1 MNKFTKEFKEKAI
14 ELKKQ
19 GVHSNEIFQ
28 DEGIDIKG
36 KQKDYAIKLINR
48 WDGNKQIK
56 RKLDS
61 KEVVLLKKIKKQESD
76 KKIEYLEAQVAYL
89 KAENDFL
96 ASLPKKKKN

>member
-14 ELKKQ
+14 ELKRQ
-19 GVHSNEIFQ
+19 GIDPNEIFKS
-28 DEGIDIKG
+28 EGIDIKG
-36 KQKDYAIKLINR
+36 KQKDYTIKLINR
-48 WDGNKQIK
+48 WKGNKQIK

>member
-1 MNKFTKEFKEKAI
+1 MNKFTKEFKEKPI
-14 ELKKQ
+14 ELKRQ
-19 GVHSNEIFQ
+19 GIDPNEIFQ
-28 DEGIDIKG
+28 NEGIDIKG

-48 WDGNKQIK
+48 WKGNKQIK

>member
-14 ELKKQ
+14 ELKRQ
-19 GVHSNEIFQ
+19 GIDPNEIFQ
-28 DEGIDIKG
+28 NEGIDIKG

-48 WDGNKQIK
+48 WKGNKQIK